1 MTKISL
7 LNVGLIS
14 MLGFILASNVLNYV
28 AIGTNQ
34 WTEDTNAFLWYGCPN
49 NRPKCFK
56 DNPIGLISA
65 GTALNILSFILA
77 VVSQLAICLPKFRD
91 TIALYFVIISFLS
104 TLLSLLFSSIG
115 WFFIFNPQYQQQDSS
130 SSVLNNTQMLSFKFG
145 YSFWLMTPS
154 FGCSIIAG
162 LIGSTI
168 LGCTCVANKIEKE
181 AANQDLKL

>member
-1 MTKISL
+1 MSKISL
-7 LNVGLIS
+7 FSVGLIS

-34 WTEDTNAFLWYGCPN
+34 WTEDSNAFLWYGCPN

-56 DNPIGLISA
+56 DNPIRLIA
-65 GTALNILSFILA
+65 TGTALNIFSFILA
-77 VVSQLAICLPKFRD
+77 SVSQLAIFLPKFRD
-91 TIALYFVIISFLS
+91 TIALYFVIISLLG

-115 WFFIFNPQYQQQDSS
+115 WFFIINPQYQQI
-130 SSVLNNTQMLSFKFG
+130 NNQFVTFKFG

-154 FGCSIIAG
+154 FGGSIIAG

-181 AANQDLKL
+181 EEAANQDLKL